1 MNSTELIIGSGCNE
15 IGYGEG
21 ISQDEIDLGIFEE
34 NWGV

>member
-1 MNSTELIIGSGCNE
+1 MKSTELV
-15 IGYGEG
+15 IGYGDG

>member
-1 MNSTELIIGSGCNE
+1 MNSTELV
-15 IGYGEG
+15 IGYGDG

>member
-1 MNSTELIIGSGCNE
+1 MKITELIIGSGSNE

-21 ISQDEIDLGIFEE
+21 ISRDEIDLGIFEE